1 MLKSL
6 LKKKYYC
13 KYMKLVNILFFTPLI
28 CGIYGFISSKQEIIY
43 IPKNQ
48 HNYHVPPNFRFGA
61 PY

>member
-1 MLKSL
+1 
-6 LKKKYYC
+6 
-13 KYMKLVNILFFTPLI
+13 MKLVNILFFTPLI

-48 HNYHVPPNFRFGA
+48 HNYHVTPNFRFGA